1 MSLRLAALVWYIGA
15 MVFKGLA
22 IFALLL
28 AIAQAPA
35 PAVAQ
40 ATSPSPTTRHTPAPA
55 TAPRPAPQTTA
66 VPAGRTEC
74 NGGPC
79 EDQQPRVI
87 VTLPSPTPAPWPVHD
102 RIAWAAYLVLAILGY
117 VGIMLAVSTLK
128 KIERHTSAAE
138 ASSAAALETAQ
149 AALLNAQ
156 AIVNA
161 ERPWLLIAVEPS
173 PGVENSFRLT
183 ATNRGRSPG
192 TIVGA
197 LDQIRIAAD
206 EASLPAT
213 PEYKTAEPGT
223 PFVPIIML
231 PGEFTVLRTF
241 SRDDVRGLC
250 ASEESFQHI
259 ASWEEKL
266 FIYGRVTYKDLI
278 APPGKELYQ
287 TNWCCW
293 YIHGSK
299 KSGLVIAGPPDYNS
313 HT

>member
-1 MSLRLAALVWYIGA
+1 
-15 MVFKGLA
+15 
-22 IFALLL
+22 
-28 AIAQAPA
+28 
-35 PAVAQ
+35 
-40 ATSPSPTTRHTPAPA
+40 
-55 TAPRPAPQTTA
+55 
-66 VPAGRTEC
+66 
-74 NGGPC
+74 
-79 EDQQPRVI
+79 
-87 VTLPSPTPAPWPVHD
+87 VHD

-213 PEYKTAEPGT
+213 PEYKTAEPGA